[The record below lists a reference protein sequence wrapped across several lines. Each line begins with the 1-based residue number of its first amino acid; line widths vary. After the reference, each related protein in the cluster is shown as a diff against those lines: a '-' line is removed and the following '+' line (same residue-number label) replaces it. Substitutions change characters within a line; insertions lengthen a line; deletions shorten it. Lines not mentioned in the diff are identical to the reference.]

1 MDNVPAVFCEHVV
14 RCLPAQYRVSRLRHL
29 DSRIWSEAG
38 NQEKNH
44 RPLCFSLLYV
54 KKCNQWMYYFHRSMD
69 TKALRLEDVVNA
81 YPFVDF
87 HIRSAWRIDSELM
100 PFILSRMEH
109 SATLHHYGCPMPKV
123 NFRNRYFT
131 KINIDT
137 NEKGSLEFLDY
148 SIKGGFLKELKIK
161 DNVPEEKRHV
171 LDNLYTEY
179 MGSRGFGLLC
189 LEDRHVVTAALFE
202 KFFSYCYSTRSDNYR
217 RLQGELGCSA
227 DEISGILEGYN
238 LKVRK
243 HMFKNNYRC
252 QTVYMVMTITDIN
265 DRGHR
270 FAIDC
275 GFLF

>member
-1 MDNVPAVFCEHVV
+1 
-14 RCLPAQYRVSRLRHL
+14 
-29 DSRIWSEAG
+29 
-38 NQEKNH
+38 
-44 RPLCFSLLYV
+44 
-54 KKCNQWMYYFHRSMD
+54 
-69 TKALRLEDVVNA
+69 
-81 YPFVDF
+81 
-87 HIRSAWRIDSELM
+87 
-100 PFILSRMEH
+100 MEH

-238 LKVRK
+238 LKIVNMGRTRRSTDTLNLTGRN
-243 HMFKNNYRC
+243 FVDGREYDERSVEYC
-252 QTVYMVMTITDIN
+252 QWYI
-265 DRGHR
+265 
-270 FAIDC
+270 
-275 GFLF
+275 